1 MGQKN
6 PSFVFF
12 KWLTFIF
19 SPLILHIHL
28 WISKLHRLTQSQTSL
43 VVKNSPTNA
52 GEMSRRFDPCVGEFH
67 WRRKWQHTPWVGIFH
82 AWKISRTEE
91 PHWLPSMGL
100 QRIRH
105 DWVRGHTCTHTH
117 THTHPVCLLCTTDSE
132 SKRVLMRVEGTSC
145 DENTDFCC
153 PKHLLQ
159 LLTRRFFVFILLTSS
174 FFSITIVMLI
184 TLKNRRLKDLFFI
197 LFTASA
203 YVFHEISPFWQ
214 DPIAKTPD
222 WKRQVPVQ

>member
-1 MGQKN
+1 MQE
-6 PSFVFF
+6 
-12 KWLTFIF
+12 KWVADLIPVLGSSTGEGNGNTLHGWEFSMPGKFQEQRSLTGYRPWGCKESDMIEWEDT
-19 SPLILHIHL
+19 H
-28 WISKLHRLTQSQTSL
+28 
-43 VVKNSPTNA
+43 A
-52 GEMSRRFDPCVGEFH
+52 
-67 WRRKWQHTPWVGIFH
+67 HTH
-82 AWKISRTEE
+82 
-91 PHWLPSMGL
+91 
-100 QRIRH
+100 
-105 DWVRGHTCTHTH
+105 THTH